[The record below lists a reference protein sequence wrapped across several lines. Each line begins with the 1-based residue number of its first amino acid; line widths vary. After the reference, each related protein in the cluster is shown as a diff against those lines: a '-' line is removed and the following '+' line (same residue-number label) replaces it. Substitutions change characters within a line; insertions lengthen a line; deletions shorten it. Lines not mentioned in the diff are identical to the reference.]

1 MTFISDPQIWADKI
15 LTDPRWLAESMQR
28 LGRFGG
34 QHPTLNVLNHS
45 LEVAYMC
52 RHLSPAGQ
60 LWALLHDAHE
70 VLTGEVTRPFK
81 TDDLTADQEYID
93 TALRRALGLTL
104 RFTLH
109 IDEYNEV
116 QKLDKLCGD
125 MEAKHW
131 AEYVWQWQSWWTDHD
146 NAVDVFVE
154 RFWELRR

>member
-1 MTFISDPQIWADKI
+1 MTFISDPQIWADRI

-34 QHPTLNVLNHS
+34 QHPTSNVLNHS

-70 VLTGEVTRPFK
+70 VLTNDVPRTYK
-81 TDDLTADQEYID
+81 DSSLTITQCNMDQILLERLKIIVPPRDWYEI
-93 TALRRALGLTL
+93 A
-104 RFTLH
+104 
-109 IDEYNEV
+109 V
-116 QKLDKLCGD
+116 QDVVCGNT
-125 MEAKHW
+125 EANQW
-131 AEYVWQWQSWWTDHD
+131 DNVVWLWQSWWTDHD